1 MGCYLPT
8 VYGNHRENAG
18 GRSGI
23 MTTSVSEGVMEAP
36 HAHVCVCVRAWWW
49 LVVVLLLAAVV
60 VVVACVCVCAGVHRW
75 RVSTRSLTSFSCVP
89 WRSGA
94 TWRW

>member
-36 HAHVCVCVRAWWW
+36 HARVCVCACVVVGGGGVVVSGGGGGGGVRVCVCVRGFI
-49 LVVVLLLAAVV
+49 
-60 VVVACVCVCAGVHRW
+60 AGG
-75 RVSTRSLTSFSCVP
+75 SLQ
-89 WRSGA
+89 GH
-94 TWRW
+94 